1 MMSMKF
7 YVKMPHVQRFL
18 CLVMM
23 AMLLFGISGM
33 IEAMDNIAGAAAK
46 SVVKEGAEAATKTV
60 SKEFAEA
67 TLAASRRSLG
77 AALKVGGGKIN
88 QEMFESFAKKM
99 ADDLIESGLQG
110 ADELAEGGFKTMMDA
125 SSKTISKQVDNL
137 TKIMDTVVTK
147 ANIPDLVKALD
158 GMGVKNADD
167 VAKNMIHSKA
177 ALIDGAQSTTMKSI
191 KSFFGLSDDATK
203 YMGRVEMY
211 TQNKAWLKTGDYATQ
226 KAARKTLAKL
236 DRSATMNFAIKYG
249 DRGE

>member
-147 ANIPDLVKALD
+147 ANMTDLVKALDNAGIENSVAKNIDTFVTKGNLPDLVKALD

-167 VAKNMIHSKA
+167 VA
-177 ALIDGAQSTTMKSI
+177 
-191 KSFFGLSDDATK
+191 
-203 YMGRVEMY
+203 
-211 TQNKAWLKTGDYATQ
+211 
-226 KAARKTLAKL
+226 
-236 DRSATMNFAIKYG
+236 
-249 DRGE
+249 